1 MTREKQLSAR
11 DVLRPD
17 SKQVPEALEERPPA
31 SVPEVVADVRT
42 HNGAEEAEEDD
53 EHDAVVSRGGPRSS
67 GEEQGLAGKGHARAF
82 DEDSESRRRVAEG
95 IDDRGCIHGAS
106 YTDGLMA
113 DYGDHESSEDP
124 LHILRHSTA
133 HLLAAAV
140 TELYPDA
147 KYGIGPPVQD
157 GFYYDFAFS
166 KPISESDLGAIESRM
181 RRIAQED
188 RPFVRD
194 VVTRQQALDE
204 FGKRGQDYKVE
215 LINDKV
221 EGDEVSLYRTGGFVD
236 LCRGPHV
243 RSTKDLKFFKLLRVA
258 GAYWR
263 GDEKKPQLT
272 RIYGTAWPSAKELE
286 EHMKFL
292 EEAEKRDH
300 KKLGKELKLFALDER
315 VGVGQVIWL
324 PDGATIRRELE
335 RWIVDEELRRGYR
348 HVITPHVAKLDLY
361 RQSGHWELFHETMY
375 PPMKFED
382 GEELELRPMNCPHHI
397 LVYEHDLHSYRDLPL
412 RIAELGQNYRLE
424 KSGELMGMVRVRSF
438 NLNDAHI
445 FCTPDQVVAEVKGA
459 IQLAN
464 YFMGVLGVEDYWYRL
479 SLRDHVKTKW
489 AGTDEEWENAEAMLK
504 EALDSLNLPYQ
515 VSPGDAAFYG
525 PKIDFQVMDAH
536 RREFTNNTVQVD
548 YQLPKK
554 FDLEYVA
561 EDGSRQRPV
570 MIHRGA
576 FGAFERM
583 VAYLIELYAGAFPTW
598 LHPVQVIIIPIT
610 DAEHEYAWRVAERLR
625 QTNLRVE
632 VDGRSERMQRKIRDA
647 QARKVPYMTI
657 LGGREAESG
666 HVNVRDRSGSQTDE
680 PLEEFVQRVTQE
692 VAERRR

>member
-1 MTREKQLSAR
+1 
-11 DVLRPD
+11 
-17 SKQVPEALEERPPA
+17 
-31 SVPEVVADVRT
+31 
-42 HNGAEEAEEDD
+42 
-53 EHDAVVSRGGPRSS
+53 
-67 GEEQGLAGKGHARAF
+67 
-82 DEDSESRRRVAEG
+82 
-95 IDDRGCIHGAS
+95 
-106 YTDGLMA
+106 MA

-188 RPFVRD
+188 RPFVRE
-194 VVTRQQALDE
+194 VVSREQALDE
-204 FGKRGQDYKVE
+204 FGKRGQDYKLE

-221 EGDEVSLYRTGGFVD
+221 EGNEVSLYRTGDFVD

-272 RIYGTAWPSAKELE
+272 RIYGTAWPTSKELE

-335 RWIVDEELRRGYR
+335 RWIVDEELRRGYK
-348 HVITPHVAKLDLY
+348 HVITPHVARLDLY

-397 LVYEHDLHSYRDLPL
+397 LVYEHGLHSYRDLPL

-445 FCTPDQVVAEVKGA
+445 FCTPDQAIGEVKGA

-479 SLRDHVKTKW
+479 SLRDNVKTKW
-489 AGTDEEWENAEAMLK
+489 AGTDEEWETAEAMLK
-504 EALDSLNLPYQ
+504 EALESLNLPYK

-554 FDLEYVA
+554 FGLEYVA

-610 DAEHEYAWRVAERLR
+610 DAEHEYAWRVADRLR
-625 QTNLRVE
+625 QTHLRVE

-647 QARKVPYMTI
+647 QARKVPYMAI
-657 LGGREAESG
+657 LGGREAEST
-666 HVNVRDRSGSQTDE
+666 HVNVRDRSGNQTDE
-680 PLEEFVQRVTQE
+680 SLDEFAQRVAHE

>member
-1 MTREKQLSAR
+1 M
-11 DVLRPD
+11 
-17 SKQVPEALEERPPA
+17 PE
-31 SVPEVVADVRT
+31 
-42 HNGAEEAEEDD
+42 
-53 EHDAVVSRGGPRSS
+53 
-67 GEEQGLAGKGHARAF
+67 
-82 DEDSESRRRVAEG
+82 
-95 IDDRGCIHGAS
+95 
-106 YTDGLMA
+106 
-113 DYGDHESSEDP
+113 YGDHESSEDP
-124 LHILRHSTA
+124 LHVLRHSAA

-140 TELYPDA
+140 MELHPDA

-166 KPISESDLGAIESRM
+166 EPVSESELPAIESRM
-181 RRIAQED
+181 RRIAQQD
-188 RPFVRD
+188 LPFVHETM
-194 VVTRQQALDE
+194 TRAQAIEE
-204 FGKRGQDYKVE
+204 FKKRGQDYKLE

-221 EGDEVSLYRTGGFVD
+221 EGDEVSVYRTGDFLD

-243 RSTKDLKFFKLLRVA
+243 KSTKDLKAFKLLRLA

-263 GDEKKPQLT
+263 GDEKQPQLT
-272 RIYGTAWPSAKELE
+272 RIYGTAWPSPKELE
-286 EHMKFL
+286 EHLKFL

-324 PDGATIRRELE
+324 PDGTTIRRELE
-335 RWIVDEELRRGYR
+335 RWIVDEELSRGYR

-361 RQSGHWELFHETMY
+361 RQSGHWELFHDTMY

-397 LVYEHDLHSYRDLPL
+397 LVYAHDLHSYRELPL

-445 FCTPDQVVAEVKGA
+445 FCTPDQVIAEVKGA
-459 IQLAN
+459 IELAN

-479 SLRDHVKTKW
+479 SVRDNVKTKW
-489 AGTDEEWENAEAMLK
+489 AGTDEEWDSAEAMLK
-504 EALDSLNLPYQ
+504 EALESLNLPYK
-515 VSPGDAAFYG
+515 VGLGEAAFYG
-525 PKIDFQVMDAH
+525 PKIDFQVRDAQ

-554 FDLEYVA
+554 FDIEYVA

-598 LHPVQVIIIPIT
+598 LHPVQVIVIPIT
-610 DAEHEYAWRVAERLR
+610 DSQEEYARSVAERLR
-625 QTNLRVE
+625 KAKLRVE

-647 QARKVPYMTI
+647 QARKVPYMAI
-657 LGGREAESG
+657 GGAREAEAE
-666 HVNVRDRSGSQTDE
+666 HVNVRDRAGNQTDE
-680 PLEEFVQRVTQE
+680 PLESFVQRVALE

>member
-1 MTREKQLSAR
+1 
-11 DVLRPD
+11 
-17 SKQVPEALEERPPA
+17 
-31 SVPEVVADVRT
+31 
-42 HNGAEEAEEDD
+42 
-53 EHDAVVSRGGPRSS
+53 
-67 GEEQGLAGKGHARAF
+67 
-82 DEDSESRRRVAEG
+82 
-95 IDDRGCIHGAS
+95 
-106 YTDGLMA
+106 MA
-113 DYGDHESSEDP
+113 DYGDHESSDDP

-140 TELYPDA
+140 MELYPDA

-157 GFYYDFAFS
+157 GFYYDFAFT

-181 RRIAQED
+181 RRLAQED
-188 RPFVRD
+188 RPFIRE
-194 VVTRQQALDE
+194 VVSRQQALAE
-204 FGKRGQDYKVE
+204 FRSRNQDYKLE

-221 EGDEVSLYRTGGFVD
+221 EGDEVSLYRTGDFVD

-286 EHMKFL
+286 DHLKFL
-292 EEAEKRDH
+292 EEADKRDH

-335 RWIVDEELRRGYR
+335 RWIVDEELRRGYK

-397 LVYEHDLHSYRDLPL
+397 LVYEHDLHSYRDLPM

-445 FCTPDQVVAEVKGA
+445 FCTPDQVVGEVKGA
-459 IQLAN
+459 IELAN
-464 YFMGVLGVEDYWYRL
+464 HFMGVLGVEDYWYRL
-479 SLRDHVKTKW
+479 SLRDNVKTKW
-489 AGTDEEWENAEAMLK
+489 AGTDVEWENAEAMLK
-504 EALDSLNLPYQ
+504 EALESLNLPYK

-610 DAEHEYAWRVAERLR
+610 DAEHEYAWRVADRLR
-625 QTNLRVE
+625 QAKLRVE

-647 QARKVPYMTI
+647 QGRKVPYMVI

-666 HVNVRDRSGSQTDE
+666 HVNVRDRSGNQTDE
-680 PLEEFVQRVTQE
+680 TLDEFAQRVAQE